1 MTGWVVA
8 VLRLARISAPQIK
21 ETSVMDKSYVNPLG
35 YERIPKLLLRYAL
48 PAITSMVVNAIYNL
62 VDQIFIGHAVG
73 YLGNAATTV
82 TFPLVMIT
90 LGFSTM
96 LGAGG
101 SAFASIRLGEG
112 NAKLAERAMGNVF
125 ILALVFGVAVMA
137 CGLIWVEPILSLFGA
152 TPANMAYSVD
162 YAKYILMGMPFSILS
177 VCLSNLTR
185 TDGKPML
192 AMWSLLVGAVLNVGL
207 DAWFMFGFG
216 WGVAGAA
223 IATSIS
229 QGVSALLL
237 VVYFWKFGR
246 MRFGKNA
253 LTFDPK
259 VCLRLMNLGIS
270 SCLLQLAGSA
280 LQVVLNNALV
290 TWGDRSA
297 VSGDVALSA
306 MGIVLKIVMIFNSV
320 CIGINIGNQPILGFN
335 RGAGKPRRIRQ
346 AYLLAAGSATVISTL
361 GWLVFMCWP
370 DAVLGLFGAE
380 DAGFMAFA
388 VHAMRTYLSCM
399 FLIGFQMVSTGYFQ
413 ATGQPMKA
421 TVLSTLRQI
430 VLLIP
435 LILVLPQFFGL
446 DGVLYAGP
454 IADALAFCVVA
465 AFIVREMRKLNKWI
479 AATESA

>member
-1 MTGWVVA
+1 M
-8 VLRLARISAPQIK
+8 
-21 ETSVMDKSYVNPLG
+21 NPLG
-35 YERIPKLLLRYAL
+35 VERIPKLLLRYAL

-82 TFPLVMIT
+82 AFPLMMIT
-90 LGFSTM
+90 LGFATM

-112 NAKLAERAMGNVF
+112 NPKLAERAMGNVF
-125 ILALVFGVAVMA
+125 MLALAFGVTAMV
-137 CGLIWVEPILSLFGA
+137 CGLVWLEPILTLFGA
-152 TPANMAYSVD
+152 TPANIGYAMD

-177 VCLSNLTR
+177 VCMSNLTR

-192 AMWSLLVGAVLNVGL
+192 AMWSLLAGAILNVGL
-207 DAWFMFGFG
+207 DAWFMFGLG
-216 WGVAGAA
+216 WGCAGAA
-223 IATSIS
+223 IATAIS
-229 QGVSALLL
+229 QCVSALLL
-237 VVYFWKFGR
+237 VAYFWKFGR
-246 MRFGKNA
+246 MRFGRNA

-290 TWGDRSA
+290 TWGDRCE
-297 VSGDVALSA
+297 VTGDVALSA

-335 RGAGKPRRIRQ
+335 CGARQPRRIRQ
-346 AYLLAAGSATVISTL
+346 AFLLAACSATAISAL

-370 DAVLGLFGAE
+370 DRVLGLFGAA
-380 DAGFMAFA
+380 DAGFTAFA
-388 VHAMRTYLSCM
+388 VHAMRTYLACM
-399 FLIGFQMVSTGYFQ
+399 VLVGFQMVSTGYFQ

-421 TVLSTLRQI
+421 TVLSTLRQL

-435 LILVLPQFFGL
+435 LILALPQFFGL

-454 IADALAFCVVA
+454 IADAASFCVVSV
-465 AFIVREMRKLNKWI
+465 FIVREMRALNRWI
-479 AATESA
+479 AEADAAALSEAA